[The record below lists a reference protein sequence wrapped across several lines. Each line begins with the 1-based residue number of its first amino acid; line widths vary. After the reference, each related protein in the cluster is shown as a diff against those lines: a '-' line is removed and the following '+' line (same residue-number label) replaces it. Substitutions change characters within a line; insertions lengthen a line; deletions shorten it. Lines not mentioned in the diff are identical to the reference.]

1 MCMCHLFLLSQVLM
15 QVLVANEHIKETV
28 KQSMT
33 FQADIIRLND
43 AFVGYIERELFEM
56 CKFQVIYEDLSDISQ
71 LNDKMRVSSLPHN
84 EPLITRLIHYHK

>member
-33 FQADIIRLND
+33 FQADIMSND
-43 AFVGYIERELFEM
+43 ALVSYIELELIYM

>member
-1 MCMCHLFLLSQVLM
+1 MCMCHLFLLSQLLM

-33 FQADIIRLND
+33 FQADIMSND
-43 AFVGYIERELFEM
+43 AFVSYIYLELISM

>member
-1 MCMCHLFLLSQVLM
+1 MCMCHLFLQSQVLM

-43 AFVGYIERELFEM
+43 AFVGYIERELF
-56 CKFQVIYEDLSDISQ
+56 
-71 LNDKMRVSSLPHN
+71 
-84 EPLITRLIHYHK
+84 

>member
-33 FQADIIRLND
+33 FQADIMSND
-43 AFVGYIERELFEM
+43 AFVRYIELELIYM

>member
-1 MCMCHLFLLSQVLM
+1 MCHLFLLSQVLM
-15 QVLVANEHIKETV
+15 QVLVANEHIQETV

-33 FQADIIRLND
+33 FQANIMSND
-43 AFVGYIERELFEM
+43 AFVSYIELELIYM

>member
-1 MCMCHLFLLSQVLM
+1 M

-33 FQADIIRLND
+33 FQADIIIMIIIMSND
-43 AFVGYIERELFEM
+43 AFVSYIELELIYM

>member
-1 MCMCHLFLLSQVLM
+1 MSMCHLFLLSQVLM

-33 FQADIIRLND
+33 FQADIMSND
-43 AFVGYIERELFEM
+43 AFVSYIELELIYM

>member
-1 MCMCHLFLLSQVLM
+1 MCMCHLFLLSQELM

-33 FQADIIRLND
+33 FQADIMSND
-43 AFVGYIERELFEM
+43 AFVSYIELELIYM

>member
-1 MCMCHLFLLSQVLM
+1 MCLCHLFLLSQVLM

-33 FQADIIRLND
+33 FQADIMSND
-43 AFVGYIERELFEM
+43 AFVSYIELELIYM

>member
-1 MCMCHLFLLSQVLM
+1 MCVCHLFLLSQVLM

-33 FQADIIRLND
+33 FQADIMSND
-43 AFVGYIERELFEM
+43 GFVSYIELELIYM

>member
-1 MCMCHLFLLSQVLM
+1 MCMCHLFLLSQLLM

-33 FQADIIRLND
+33 FQADIMSND
-43 AFVGYIERELFEM
+43 AFVSYIELELISM

>member
-1 MCMCHLFLLSQVLM
+1 MCMCHLFLLSQLPM

-33 FQADIIRLND
+33 FQADIMSND
-43 AFVGYIERELFEM
+43 AFVSYIYLELISM

>member
-1 MCMCHLFLLSQVLM
+1 M

-33 FQADIIRLND
+33 FQADIMSND
-43 AFVGYIERELFEM
+43 AFVSYIYLELISM

>member
-15 QVLVANEHIKETV
+15 QVLMANEHIKETV

-33 FQADIIRLND
+33 FQADIMSND
-43 AFVGYIERELFEM
+43 AFVSYIELELIYM

-71 LNDKMRVSSLPHN
+71 LNDKMRVSNLPHN

>member
-33 FQADIIRLND
+33 FQADIMSND
-43 AFVGYIERELFEM
+43 AFVSYIYLELISM

>member
-1 MCMCHLFLLSQVLM
+1 MSMCHLFLLSQVLM
-15 QVLVANEHIKETV
+15 QVLVANEHIQETV

-33 FQADIIRLND
+33 FQADIMSND
-43 AFVGYIERELFEM
+43 AFVSYIELELIYM